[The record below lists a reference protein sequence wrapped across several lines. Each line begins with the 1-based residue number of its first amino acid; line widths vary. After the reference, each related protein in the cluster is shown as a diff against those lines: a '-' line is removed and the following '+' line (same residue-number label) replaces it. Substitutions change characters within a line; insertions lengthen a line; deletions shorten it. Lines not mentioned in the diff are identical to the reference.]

1 MLHLRFL
8 LIFILIFGFS
18 YSQSIRINEV
28 AASNSIFLDEDGDT
42 PDWIELYNYGN
53 SEISLNNWSLTD
65 ILDNDNP
72 WTFPNITI
80 DPNEYLLVWAS
91 NKDRS
96 GITYARTLI
105 NEGDSFRYEIPNE
118 NTELDWMDPDFDDDE
133 WSIGNSG
140 FGYSDGDDN
149 TNIAS
154 GTLAVY
160 LRKSFTIEDVS
171 EINSLVLD
179 VDYDDGFVAYINGI
193 EVARAN
199 INGTPPTYNSTTQID
214 HEAQMYSGGIPE
226 RFLINNYEDLLV
238 DGNNVFSIQ
247 VHNISDTSS
256 DMTIIPF
263 LSAIYESETSEGVS
277 PPDILGFQGQ
287 SFMHTD
293 FRLSSS
299 GESVYLN
306 DPLGNLVDSITFGAL
321 PSNIS
326 YGVSFENDIYVA
338 YQNPTPGEQ
347 NDNFEFSGVLGVPLT
362 FSHDGGNISNA
373 IVLEISGDGTED
385 EIRYTFDYTE
395 PTENSNLYTGPLT
408 IDETTIVRAKA
419 FKAGYISL
427 HSNTR
432 NYFYDIESS
441 HPIIH
446 LVTDEYNLFDYDYGI
461 YAYGPPD
468 YGGYPYF
475 GANFWED
482 WERPVHISY
491 YENNELEFSANAGI
505 KIAGAYSRG
514 WDQKSLSLF
523 ARGEYGVGEFEHSF
537 FDNLDYDTFES
548 LVLRNSGNDW
558 MRTNMRDA
566 AITSLMEGS
575 NIDYQS
581 FKTVSSYINKQ
592 YWGLYNLREK
602 ISENMLASK
611 HDVNANDITML
622 ELNAEEVDGDNSE
635 YLELRQF
642 VQQNDLSDDENYN
655 YVINQIDIDNFMEY
669 NIAQIYMDNRDYP
682 GNNIKYWK
690 VPGSKWRWVLYDTDF
705 GFAGQW
711 WSDWDQNYAYFF
723 DTLDF
728 VLSGDQTTWANPPWA
743 TLFMRRLVENTV
755 FRNKFINRYAD
766 EMNSRYLPENV
777 TSHFIS
783 IYENMYDEMLNHIN
797 RWSESEPWVSE
808 ETVFQYVD
816 NMNNFAANRQPE
828 AKYHI
833 LNQFNLDSYHEI
845 VLYNQTPLLGYIK
858 LNNNLEIQEDEWSGD
873 YFEDIPITLKAIAES
888 GNEFSHWSGDV
899 NSTSSEIEVS
909 LSEFSEIEAHF
920 VSSSGLNLVI
930 NEINY
935 KSSDNFDTGDWVEL
949 YNPNQDDMDISG
961 WILKD
966 NNDSNEF
973 VFPNGTTIAGD
984 DYLVIVRNDE
994 NFSEFYP
1001 EIDSFIGEFDFGLS
1015 ASGDAVRLFDSDMI
1029 LHDEVY
1035 YESTSPWPPLSN
1047 GDGYTLELIDPSY
1060 DNSQPTSWSN
1070 INYHGSPD
1078 AINSATASLNE
1089 DELFFTRVYPNPFAE
1104 TLFILLE
1111 LDISEFVTIDV
1122 YDLKGALIHNI
1133 HSGVL
1138 NSGIQRINKNLEKL
1152 NTGIYILKINTA
1164 SGISQTEKIIKY

>member
-1 MLHLRFL
+1 
-8 LIFILIFGFS
+8 
-18 YSQSIRINEV
+18 
-28 AASNSIFLDEDGDT
+28 
-42 PDWIELYNYGN
+42 
-53 SEISLNNWSLTD
+53 
-65 ILDNDNP
+65 
-72 WTFPNITI
+72 
-80 DPNEYLLVWAS
+80 
-91 NKDRS
+91 
-96 GITYARTLI
+96 
-105 NEGDSFRYEIPNE
+105 
-118 NTELDWMDPDFDDDE
+118 
-133 WSIGNSG
+133 
-140 FGYSDGDDN
+140 
-149 TNIAS
+149 
-154 GTLAVY
+154 
-160 LRKSFTIEDVS
+160 
-171 EINSLVLD
+171 
-179 VDYDDGFVAYINGI
+179 
-193 EVARAN
+193 
-199 INGTPPTYNSTTQID
+199 
-214 HEAQMYSGGIPE
+214 
-226 RFLINNYEDLLV
+226 
-238 DGNNVFSIQ
+238 
-247 VHNISDTSS
+247 
-256 DMTIIPF
+256 
-263 LSAIYESETSEGVS
+263 
-277 PPDILGFQGQ
+277 
-287 SFMHTD
+287 
-293 FRLSSS
+293 
-299 GESVYLN
+299 
-306 DPLGNLVDSITFGAL
+306 
-321 PSNIS
+321 
-326 YGVSFENDIYVA
+326 
-338 YQNPTPGEQ
+338 
-347 NDNFEFSGVLGVPLT
+347 
-362 FSHDGGNISNA
+362 
-373 IVLEISGDGTED
+373 
-385 EIRYTFDYTE
+385 
-395 PTENSNLYTGPLT
+395 
-408 IDETTIVRAKA
+408 
-419 FKAGYISL
+419 
-427 HSNTR
+427 
-432 NYFYDIESS
+432 
-441 HPIIH
+441 
-446 LVTDEYNLFDYDYGI
+446 
-461 YAYGPPD
+461 
-468 YGGYPYF
+468 
-475 GANFWED
+475 
-482 WERPVHISY
+482 
-491 YENNELEFSANAGI
+491 
-505 KIAGAYSRG
+505 
-514 WDQKSLSLF
+514 
-523 ARGEYGVGEFEHSF
+523 
-537 FDNLDYDTFES
+537 
-548 LVLRNSGNDW
+548 
-558 MRTNMRDA
+558 
-566 AITSLMEGS
+566 
-575 NIDYQS
+575 
-581 FKTVSSYINKQ
+581 
-592 YWGLYNLREK
+592 
-602 ISENMLASK
+602 
-611 HDVNANDITML
+611 
-622 ELNAEEVDGDNSE
+622 
-635 YLELRQF
+635 
-642 VQQNDLSDDENYN
+642 
-655 YVINQIDIDNFMEY
+655 
-669 NIAQIYMDNRDYP
+669 MDNRDYP